1 MYVKWVI
8 RRHKNE
14 ELANITFFDA
24 YLVQSYKNAL
34 GEPRQRTIAYL
45 GNLRQINNVFPVIE
59 RALFYV
65 RMEESLKQELS
76 PDIFTEEERAKLYAG
91 LSEVAPVPTED
102 EISQGAEIQEL
113 WYSNYWHARATNP
126 KDVSAG
132 FARIEFE
139 EDENA
144 EVMLEYHL
152 GQITVLGTIKE
163 VNANLDATSEEDS
176 EDKAV

>member
-65 RMEESLKQELS
+65 RMEESLKKDLS
-76 PDIFTEEERAKLYAG
+76 PDIFTEDERAKLYAG
-91 LSEVAPVPTED
+91 LSEVAPVPTEQ
-102 EISQGAEIQEL
+102 ELRQGAELQEL
-113 WYSNYWHARATNP
+113 WYTNYWHARATNP

-152 GQITVLGTIKE
+152 GHITVLGSLK
-163 VNANLDATSEEDS
+163 DAKGKLEDTPEDET